1 MKNVKI
7 FKNSDI
13 DKVYTNIV
21 AKYISMGYTINT
33 RDMAGSQGEIAKID
47 LVKDDEYIRI
57 LVDNVFN
64 FTTSWN
70 HRNKKII
77 IGRVPE
83 NERKGNAT
91 IWNQSLEV
99 IESIEFYELSK
110 HCDCDGNST
119 YTDDEEYAIN
129 AYEKSKSRCD
139 YAPINVE
146 VTSIRLIAVIAKL
159 IRNNP
164 GFKRIK
170 IEDISKVT
178 RRGNKFTAICKGKEF
193 VFKLSK

>member
-13 DKVYTNIV
+13 DKVYTSIV

-33 RDMAGSQGEIAKID
+33 RCMSGSQGEIAKID

-57 LVDNVFN
+57 LVDFN
-64 FTTSWN
+64 YIPTWDR
-70 HRNKKII
+70 RNKKII
-77 IGRVPE
+77 VGRVPE

-91 IWNQSLEV
+91 IWNQDLEV
-99 IESIEFYELSK
+99 IESVEFYELSK
-110 HCDCDGNST
+110 AYDGNST
-119 YTDDEEYAIN
+119 YTDNEEYAIN
-129 AYEKSKSRCD
+129 AYEKAESRCD
-139 YAPINVE
+139 YTPINVE

-193 VFKLSK
+193 VFKISK